1 MSDLKHDVANIIC
14 QYNCDSRRPGGL
26 DECPIAQS
34 HINCAEAVLKAAD
47 KANPP
52 GHDYASTTAS
62 HESLATQRDGYKYF
76 GFGRGPS
83 VVKA

>member
-1 MSDLKHDVANIIC
+1 MPKEAIEALAGELAKFA
-14 QYNCDSRRPGGL
+14 
-26 DECPIAQS
+26 
-34 HINCAEAVLKAAD
+34 AEDKPAEVYRYPAETMLRIVEKAWPHS
-47 KANPP
+47 PP

-62 HESLATQRDGYKYF
+62 HEQIATQAAGYKYF